1 MIVNLL
7 QVWKYHLS
15 IYNEAEYK
23 GPVEAIKNRMERL
36 FQYLIDQAGTKSHMW
51 FGYAQFAA
59 MLVDYEDL

>member
-51 FGYAQFAA
+51 FGYA
-59 MLVDYEDL
+59 